1 MMFVELKVSRIHVTH
16 MQQPIMRLI
25 DYVFVQI
32 KGLVMNPDLD
42 LYKDEKCSENIDILK
57 RKKIEIVDPMGAL
70 KVMGRSKIMD
80 YLMNP
85 EHLSMDIL
93 IENPTILIKPHP
105 ESDEFIA
112 MDLGKIEVKSHI
124 RLNSSRIIQN
134 ATPIENTYSRAFQV
148 RLQ

>member
-57 RKKIEIVDPMGAL
+57 RKKIGFGVL
-70 KVMGRSKIMD
+70 KQVGTTCRVLN
-80 YLMNP
+80 YLQ
-85 EHLSMDIL
+85 
-93 IENPTILIKPHP
+93 
-105 ESDEFIA
+105 
-112 MDLGKIEVKSHI
+112 KSLHAKLCVGI
-124 RLNSSRIIQN
+124 SPLR
-134 ATPIENTYSRAFQV
+134 
-148 RLQ
+148 